1 MLGDFFVLGCTTG
14 QLVFGTK
21 LNNLRHDVI
30 RECHDIKWADGY
42 RLDISLDRNGL
53 LVATICYQVETNV
66 RTCLIIDGNF
76 LFLTLFLNSHGT
88 WLPCFL
94 DQ

>member
-14 QLVFGTK
+14 QLVFGPK

-66 RTCLIIDGNF
+66 RTCLVCQQKVENR
-76 LFLTLFLNSHGT
+76 LSMGT
-88 WLPCFL
+88 SCSSPCS
-94 DQ
+94 